1 MTYNFLELIELF
13 ARIIIKFYLLLDMVY
28 YGRIVYNLIGL
39 VMSLV
44 GNKKFDASS
53 LCFLVSFD

>member
-13 ARIIIKFYLLLDMVY
+13 ARIIIKFYFLLDMVY

-44 GNKKFDASS
+44 GNKEFDASG
-53 LCFLVSFD
+53 LCLLVSFD